1 MKIFNMKLLVV
12 FALLYCIVLTAC
24 PKDTAVRKAARA
36 SYELAG
42 LTHDAIAA
50 TERAYNDHILVKEQK
65 DRIAVWLGTIA
76 HGGVKFNQIATQ
88 INGVNANVTPTGTL
102 NTLNLILSQ
111 EIAGPFLQILA
122 ELRALTAGQAVFLQ
136 AAIAAL
142 RTAILTISAVISQ
155 DTYQRLQRSDLSY
168 A

>member
-50 TERAYNDHILVKEQK
+50 TERAYNDHIL
-65 DRIAVWLGTIA
+65 
-76 HGGVKFNQIATQ
+76 
-88 INGVNANVTPTGTL
+88 
-102 NTLNLILSQ
+102 SQ
-111 EIAGPFLQILA
+111 GAKRSNRSVAGHN
-122 ELRALTAGQAVFLQ
+122 
-136 AAIAAL
+136 
-142 RTAILTISAVISQ
+142 
-155 DTYQRLQRSDLSY
+155 RSWGRKV
-168 A
+168 